1 MSSDQPAQT
10 RMGGNLVATY
20 QHAGIGIVE
29 VDAEGTLL
37 RVNAQSCALTGYSPD
52 EMLGRSIFDRT
63 NEDEDVK
70 ADHER
75 FRHQVAGELDRYTIE
90 RHIRRKDGS
99 YVWVSITSSSV
110 RGGDGRFLYAVRTQ
124 HDLTERRRAEDALAA
139 RIRELT
145 ALYQFTDRL
154 QRAEALE
161 DIYEPALDAILGALP
176 CSRASILLRDSSG
189 VMRFVAS
196 RGLSEPYRRAVDGHS
211 PWDPDVKD
219 AEPICVEDVAR
230 AAFPEPLKRAVIK
243 EGIRAFTFIPLQPAG
258 RLIGKFMTYYNIP
271 HAFSRAEIDLAVT
284 IARQL
289 GFGIERKRAG
299 QALQASKDRLEF
311 ALNAAQLGWWQYDPL
326 HRVISGDTRSQKIFD
341 APAGDISIDDI
352 VMKRLHPDDAER
364 VWAAFQMALDPAN
377 PKPYAIDYRVQ
388 RGDGEIRWVEAH
400 GLGHFEGRGRERR
413 AVGVVGTVQDITERK
428 EREEERRER
437 EEKEHLLMR
446 EINHRAKNMLSVVD
460 AIAHQT
466 ATKNPE
472 DFVARFSERIQALS
486 ANQDL
491 LIRNE
496 WKGVEVE
503 DLVRAQLAHFA
514 DLIGSR
520 IVMHDPK
527 LRLNASAAQA
537 VGLALHELATNA
549 GKYGALSTNT
559 GRVDIRWGCDG
570 DTLTMSWIERDGP
583 PVSAPKGRGFGT
595 IVMKAMAER
604 SVDGTVQLDYA
615 PSGLIWSLKCPAASA
630 LESRS

>member
-1 MSSDQPAQT
+1 
-10 RMGGNLVATY
+10 MGGNLAAPTY
-20 QHAGIGIVE
+20 EHAGIGIVE
-29 VDAEGTLL
+29 VDAEGKLL
-37 RVNAQSCALTGYSPD
+37 RVNTQWCALTGYSSD
-52 EMLGRSIFDRT
+52 EPPGRSIFEGTTD
-63 NEDEDVK
+63 DESVQ
-70 ADHER
+70 ADYER
-75 FRHQVAGELDRYTIE
+75 FQRQVAGELDRYTIE
-90 RHIRRKDGS
+90 RRIRRKDGS

-110 RGGDGRFLYAVRTQ
+110 RGTDGRFLYAVRTQ
-124 HDLTERRRAEDALAA
+124 HDLTERRRAEEALAA

-154 QRAEALE
+154 QRAETLE
-161 DIYEPALDAILGALP
+161 DVYAPALDAILGALQ
-176 CSRASILLRDSSG
+176 CSRAAILLRDSSG

-219 AEPICVEDVAR
+219 AEPICVDDVSH
-230 AAFPEPLKRAVIK
+230 AAFPKTLKRAVIN
-243 EGIRAFTFIPLQPAG
+243 EGIRAVAFIPLHPAG
-258 RLIGKFMTYYNIP
+258 RLIGKFMTYYDVP
-271 HAFSRAEIDLAVT
+271 HAFSRPEIELAVT

-326 HRVISGDTRSQKIFD
+326 HSVISGDTRAQQIFD
-341 APAGDISIDDI
+341 VTPGDIPIEDI
-352 VMKRLHPDDAER
+352 ITKRLHPDDAER
-364 VWAAFQMALDPAN
+364 VWTAFQVALDPSN
-377 PKPYAIDYRVQ
+377 PKPYTIEYRLQ
-388 RGDGEIRWVEAH
+388 RGGGEVTWVEAH
-400 GLGHFEGRGRERR
+400 GLAHFEGGGHNRR
-413 AVGVVGTVQDITERK
+413 IESIVGTVQDITERK
-428 EREEERRER
+428 ER

-472 DFVARFSERIQALS
+472 DFVERFSERIQALS

-496 WKGVEVE
+496 WKGVEVD

-537 VGLALHELATNA
+537 IGLALHELATNA
-549 GKYGALSTNT
+549 AKYGALSTNT
-559 GRVDIRWGCDG
+559 GRVDICWGCDG
-570 DTLTMSWIERDGP
+570 DSLTVCWTERDGP
-583 PVSAPKGRGFGT
+583 PLSAPRPGGFGT
-595 IVMKAMAER
+595 TVMKAMAER
-604 SVDGTVQLDYA
+604 SLDGTVQLDYA
-615 PSGLIWSLKCPAASA
+615 ASGLIWRLTCPAASA
-630 LESRS
+630 LESGWGS